1 MRAILPLTLAKDRG
15 DPRLKLFVA
24 AGKYDS
30 LNSCADLD
38 WTVAHLDAA
47 VTKNISPGCYA
58 GGHMM
63 YDTKAARL
71 SLRDDIAA
79 FVKSAIH

>member
-1 MRAILPLTLAKDRG
+1 MTL

-30 LNSCADLD
+30 LNSCADLE
-38 WTVAHLDAA
+38 WSVRHLDAMLA
-47 VTKNISPGCYA
+47 KNISLGCYP

-79 FVKSAIH
+79 FVK